1 MDANGLHASFCS
13 LSGCRTTCNLA
24 LVSTSVT
31 VFHFRRELP
40 IPERISPR
48 LSHLVKPNPFGSA
61 TTLAGESGAASFT
74 LPQVSYVAPQVAGPQ
89 RPLGDLEPIPHAG
102 RSHLTADSPPFSL
115 GLW

>member
-74 LPQVSYVAPQVAGPQ
+74 LHRFHTSPRRSQAPNV
-89 RPLGDLEPIPHAG
+89 LLEI
-102 RSHLTADSPPFSL
+102 
-115 GLW
+115 